1 MASVRR
7 SRYVSRLKRKRG
19 NINMNNCQFTGRLTA
34 DPELRKAQSGRLYLS
49 FTIAVDRIGKDEPA
63 DFIRC
68 KVFGQPAEFMAQYTS
83 KGDVIG
89 VAGSLR
95 IDSYEKDGRK
105 VWTSDIM
112 ANRVELLHKQK
123 PKSDYPNMGTSK
135 SLSDISAEAEEGFN
149 ASESSD
155 SKYDDLPF

>member
-1 MASVRR
+1 
-7 SRYVSRLKRKRG
+7 
-19 NINMNNCQFTGRLTA
+19 MNNCQFTGRLTA

-49 FTIAVDRIGKDEPA
+49 FTIAVDRIGKDEEA

-68 KVFGQPAEFMAQYTS
+68 KVFGQQAEFMAQYTS

-89 VAGSLR
+89 VAGSLK

-149 ASESSD
+149 DRPEPEISSD
-155 SKYDDLPF
+155 ELPF